1 MVKKALIIV
10 NELRAISEEY
20 NALVATPMGARYGR
34 TAGGIISMTGG
45 KGLGSGPCL
54 CQQADFNDR
63 LGAGLLISAADNI
76 CECLQ
81 IAAWC
86 DRSVQRIY
94 TTTRATRRAGGKKP
108 LFNARTFETPADVFR
123 TMLSQD
129 TLDKV
134 KDNKMHGT
142 VWLCDRYTGKSS
154 ASQKEKEKKTQ
165 IADDLPVHSCR
176 SQDHIL
182 TSPYLRDL
190 YCPVG
195 VA

>member
-1 MVKKALIIV
+1 MVKKALPIV
-10 NELRAISEEY
+10 KELRAISEEY
-20 NALVATPMGARYGR
+20 NALVATPTGARYGR

-54 CQQADFNDR
+54 CQQADLNDR

-86 DRSVQRIY
+86 ENSVGQIW
-94 TTTRATRRAGGKKP
+94 TTARGDGKQVP
-108 LFNARTFETPADVFR
+108 FNARTFETPADVFR

-142 VWLCDRYTGKSS
+142 VWLCDRYTGKRS

-165 IADDLPVHSCR
+165 IADDLPVHSSR

-182 TSPYLRDL
+182 ISPYLRDL